1 MEDLTKENQAY
12 WINRAKGYSEVN
24 KEELSGIQKDTWSQ
38 FLINQIDGVF
48 SGRARSSIKILDVGA
63 GPGFISIILARAG
76 YQVFSLDFAQ
86 TMIEEAK
93 HNAGQLSQKISFVQ
107 GDATNLVFEDATFDV
122 VFSRNLTWNLENPQ
136 AAYISWLRVLK
147 PAGLM
152 LVFDANWY
160 TYLVDDKK
168 RDEYNRDRVNV
179 KNHNLED
186 YNLGDNFDQMERI
199 AMAMPLTKKIRPQ
212 WDKEY
217 LSSINAGIID
227 IVEDVGSVLYSDKE
241 RINYS
246 STPLF
251 MVRVIKGN

>member
-1 MEDLTKENQAY
+1 MKRRLL
-12 WINRAKGYSEVN
+12 
-24 KEELSGIQKDTWSQ
+24 LSLCVCLSTLS
-38 FLINQIDGVF
+38 V
-48 SGRARSSIKILDVGA
+48 SGQD
-63 GPGFISIILARAG
+63 
-76 YQVFSLDFAQ
+76 
-86 TMIEEAK
+86 
-93 HNAGQLSQKISFVQ
+93 
-107 GDATNLVFEDATFDV
+107 
-122 VFSRNLTWNLENPQ
+122 
-136 AAYISWLRVLK
+136 
-147 PAGLM
+147 
-152 LVFDANWY
+152 
-160 TYLVDDKK
+160 
-168 RDEYNRDRVNV
+168 V

-227 IVEDVGSVLYSDKE
+227 IVEDVGSILYSDKE